1 MELPF
6 YFDRNLK
13 MKIKNLKSSIFFPGQ
28 KPLKKISRIA
38 SECDDGWM
46 KSKRSVSARKARAR
60 LVKSI
65 LADNKSV
72 IISGLTILMKL
83 NEQKQLMGELGEEE
97 LTLMTNR

>member
-65 LADNKSV
+65 LADNKSDDSDEV
-72 IISGLTILMKL
+72 ERRKATDGRVRRRGIDIDDESLRVGI
-83 NEQKQLMGELGEEE
+83 
-97 LTLMTNR
+97 